1 MILHGI
7 AALRF
12 LHASYLENKMKKTY
26 QKPKFVSREN
36 ISKVTAMAT
45 ASDAINGSASS
56 VVN

>member
-1 MILHGI
+1 
-7 AALRF
+7 
-12 LHASYLENKMKKTY
+12 MKKTY